1 MKIRILSLIL
11 TLLALAVLAGC
22 SREGSSTG
30 SLTGTHTV
38 TDHLGVEVEVP
49 YEINRIAV
57 CDIYPVPSVLAVFF
71 DSADKIVGMPEQSL
85 NPAKAGLL
93 GELYPELLNAETGY
107 IQGTS
112 VNTEELLKLA
122 PDVVFYSSGSP
133 AIGEQLAAAGIPAL
147 AISADN
153 WGYDAIETLNHW
165 IELFDELFPNNGKS
179 DAVRQYS
186 EKVYADVQKRVA
198 DVPEA
203 ERQKAFFLFQYSDT
217 QIMTSGKNFF
227 GQWWAE
233 SIGCVNVGQVLET
246 NKSAP
251 VDMEQ
256 IYAWD
261 PTLIFITNYNAAKPA
276 DLAENTVGSWD
287 WSPVTAVQTGNV
299 HKMPLGMY
307 RSYTC
312 GADTPVTLYWL
323 AKTAYPALFEDVD
336 VIAETRAYYREVFGI
351 ELTDAQAEKIF
362 APSAASLA
370 VSPVES

>member
-1 MKIRILSLIL
+1 MKTRIFSLIL
-11 TLLALAVLAGC
+11 ALTFAAMALIGC
-22 SREGSSTG
+22 SPKDGTDVP
-30 SLTGTHTV
+30 LTGTHVV
-38 TDHLGVEVEVP
+38 TDHLGIEVEVP
-49 YEINRIAV
+49 YQIDRIAV

-93 GELYPELLNAETGY
+93 GELYPEILNAETGY

-122 PDVVFYSSGSP
+122 PDVAFYSSGSP

-147 AISADN
+147 AISADS

-165 IELFDELFPNNGKS
+165 IELFDELFPQNGRA
-179 DAVRQYS
+179 DAVRAYS
-186 EKVYADVQKRVA
+186 EKVYADVQSRVA
-198 DVPEA
+198 DIPESEK
-203 ERQKAFFLFQYSDT
+203 ERAFFLFQYSDT

-227 GQWWAE
+227 GQWWADA
-233 SIGCVNVGQVLET
+233 IGCVNVGQTLET

-261 PTLIFITNYNAAKPA
+261 PTLICITNYDTAKPD
-276 DLAENTVGSWD
+276 DLAAGTVGSWN
-287 WSPVTAVQTGNV
+287 WQPVKAVADGNV
-299 HKMPLGMY
+299 YKMPLGMY

-323 AKTAYPALFEDVD
+323 AKTAYPERFEDID
-336 VIAETRAYYREVFGI
+336 VIAEARAYYKEVFGI
-351 ELTDAQAEKIF
+351 DLTDAQAEKIF
-362 APSAASLA
+362 APA
-370 VSPVES
+370 VNAGAGV